1 MDVSIKCVC
10 CGEILRFTAMTK
22 QAVAQ
27 AAKQALDW
35 KVVAGLKKVDWI
47 PMCEGCGSMGRDS
60 FCCPKC
66 DSKDIWGI
74 DILKSGKL
82 IHSCS

>member
-27 AAKQALDW
+27 AAKQALD
-35 KVVAGLKKVDWI
+35 
-47 PMCEGCGSMGRDS
+47 
-60 FCCPKC
+60 
-66 DSKDIWGI
+66 
-74 DILKSGKL
+74 
-82 IHSCS
+82 